1 MFIAV
6 PIAWLTLYKVLRET
20 EEGRKPRG
28 WSEERWESEKG
39 DRRGEREREEERERR
54 EERRGHR
61 VDLECAN
68 YGTMALMLTTRF
80 SSLVTRPS

>member
-39 DRRGEREREEERERR
+39 DRRGEREREKKRESEEKR
-54 EERRGHR
+54 EE
-61 VDLECAN
+61 
-68 YGTMALMLTTRF
+68 GTEWIWSVQITGPWR
-80 SSLVTRPS
+80 